1 MALEYLQ
8 LGRLPNLNLC
18 STLVCRIWAHQ
29 REWTSVW
36 VSSQALVW
44 DTCTSLMQLAGLAM
58 NLSSYHLTV
67 S

>member
-8 LGRLPNLNLC
+8 LGRLHNLNLC
-18 STLVCRIWAHQ
+18 STLVSRIWAHQ

-36 VSSQALVW
+36 LSSQALVW
-44 DTCTSLMQLAGLAM
+44 DTYTALMQLAGLAM
-58 NLSSYHLTV
+58 SLSNYHLTA